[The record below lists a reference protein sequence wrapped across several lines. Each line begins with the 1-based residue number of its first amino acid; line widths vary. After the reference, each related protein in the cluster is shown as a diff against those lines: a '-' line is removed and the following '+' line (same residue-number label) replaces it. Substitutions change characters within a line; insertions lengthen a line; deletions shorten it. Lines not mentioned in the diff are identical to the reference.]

1 MKMKMKNRK
10 GSTLVLTLIVFAVLM
25 IFATFLLGFMVTE
38 NKQAMYHQNKTQ
50 AYYIARGGAE
60 VVESAILNILRDDNK
75 ISKNKLIESI
85 GPEPQE
91 VDLDISIASNEEN
104 HVSIWKDNE
113 NSIITIKSTAKVN
126 KVNQTVEK
134 VIPINVIPTEEDL
147 ILDGSNFIAMD
158 WATQNLHDK
167 FTVKIVPDDE
177 KYKYPIYD
185 FEYSDL
191 LYDQIPPVDNRET
204 LSGNVW
210 GKAGVAESNY
220 FVDNLT
226 ISNDVTIINK
236 VNVFVKGYVN
246 ILNNANINA
255 RGKSENLN
263 IYIYGDEQINSNSFI
278 INDGGSA
285 FRNIIANFYIYK
297 GDSNLYIKKTTI
309 SGAIISN
316 GDNMILNSDDS
327 GKDNIFLKGYIYAPK
342 TNIKFRTKK
351 HFAMTL
357 IGYIVGE
364 TLEHEHRKIANQFY
378 TQQIGD
384 GGISVPVKVPG
395 IPIVE
400 AIDGYYR

>member
-1 MKMKMKNRK
+1 MKMKNRK

-263 IYIYGDEQINSNSFI
+263 IYIYM
-278 INDGGSA
+278 A
-285 FRNIIANFYIYK
+285 
-297 GDSNLYIKKTTI
+297 
-309 SGAIISN
+309 
-316 GDNMILNSDDS
+316 
-327 GKDNIFLKGYIYAPK
+327 
-342 TNIKFRTKK
+342 TNK
-351 HFAMTL
+351 
-357 IGYIVGE
+357 
-364 TLEHEHRKIANQFY
+364 
-378 TQQIGD
+378 
-384 GGISVPVKVPG
+384 
-395 IPIVE
+395 
-400 AIDGYYR
+400 